1 VRIRVRF
8 SKTGKIRFSSHRD
21 MARCWER
28 ALRRA
33 ELPVAITEG
42 FSPRPKMH
50 FGLALSTGHESLGE
64 YLDIDL
70 REPEASALDLGALP
84 ERLTPFLPPGVDV
97 ETVSAIER
105 SELSLQEAVTVC
117 TWRIEIPGVT
127 PEELE
132 VNVQTMLDAST
143 LPVTRERKG
152 KTVSDDIRPGI
163 ISLRVVGATATDAPE
178 QGALLEAEL
187 ATQPRSVRPS
197 ELLAAF
203 DPPRNEGRVCRTHQ
217 WIITDGAR
225 REPIPA
231 HATSRAPAEAGA
243 R

>member
-1 VRIRVRF
+1 MRLRVRF
-8 SKTGKIRFSSHRD
+8 SKAGKIRFSSHRD

-50 FGLALSTGHESLGE
+50 FGLALSTSHESLGE

-70 REPEASALDLGALP
+70 REPEASELDLGELP
-84 ERLTPFLPPGVDV
+84 ERLTLFLPPGVDV
-97 ETVSAIER
+97 QAVSAIER
-105 SELSLQEAVTVC
+105 SEMSLQEAVAVC
-117 TWRIEIPGVT
+117 TWRIEVPDTT
-127 PEELE
+127 PEQLE
-132 VNVQTMLDAST
+132 AEVRTMLNAPA
-143 LPVTRERKG
+143 LLVTRERKG
-152 KTVSDDIRPGI
+152 KTVTDDIRPGI
-163 ISLRVVGATATDAPE
+163 ISLRVLGVTPADASE
-178 QGALLEAEL
+178 SGALLEAEL

-203 DPPRNEGRVCRTHQ
+203 DPPRSEGRVCRTHQ
-217 WIITDGAR
+217 WIMTDGAR
-225 REPIPA
+225 REPLSVS
-231 HATSRAPAEAGA
+231 ATSRAPAEVGA

>member
-1 VRIRVRF
+1 MRIRLRF

-64 YLDIDL
+64 YLDVDL
-70 REPEASALDLGALP
+70 REPEASAVDLGALP
-84 ERLTPFLPPGVDV
+84 ERLTPFLPPGVEV
-97 ETVSAIER
+97 EAVSTIER
-105 SELSLQEAVTVC
+105 TEPSLQEAVSVC
-117 TWRIEIPGVT
+117 TWVIELPGTT
-127 PEELE
+127 PERLE
-132 VNVQTMLDAST
+132 TDVRSLLDAPT
-143 LPVTRERKG
+143 LLVTRERKG
-152 KTVSDDIRPGI
+152 KLVTDDIRPGI
-163 ISLRVVGATATDAPE
+163 VSLRVLGVTPPDAPE
-178 QGALLEAEL
+178 SGAVIEAEL

-203 DPPRNEGRVCRTHQ
+203 DPPRSEGRVCRTHQ

-225 REPIPA
+225 REPLSVR
-231 HATSRAPAEAGA
+231 ATSRAPAEVGA